1 MQLSMPWTA
10 FHDLVAAIESYL
22 HSLSTPR
29 IQIPYPTYIWTA
41 RLRKSEMSLHFTTKA
56 GTLVALQGVLKTAQ
70 IAPMRVFTVAQ
81 WQADRSECLSGIA
94 GSFGSGL
101 WIVRSSCGREDGATH
116 SNAGAFLSISNV
128 EVAALESAVEQVVA
142 AYGEAQPTDEV
153 LIQPMLMQ
161 VVRFGVA
168 FSHDPN
174 TCASYRVVNWLE
186 GSNTAAVTGGVGGR
200 IWQQAANS
208 AVPPA
213 PIFAPIVILLEE
225 LLALFGNVPLDCEF
239 AVTREAD
246 SEVLWLLQ
254 VRPLVLLETPES
266 ETAQAARLEIIQRKV
281 ERGIQPH
288 PFLMGRRTVY
298 GVMPD
303 WNPAEIVGIRP
314 KPLALSL
321 YRELVTDAIW
331 AYQRHN
337 YGYRN
342 LRSFPLMPHF
352 FGLPYID
359 VRLSFNSFIPADL
372 DEGLAGRLVDHY
384 IDRLL
389 AEPALHDKVEF
400 EIVFSCYTLD
410 LPQRLESLAEAGFSK
425 HDREAIAH
433 SLRVLTNRILHPK
446 EGLWRGDAAKID
458 TLNTRREELLASN
471 SDPLERIYWL
481 LEDAKRYGTLP
492 FAGLARA
499 GFVAVQILKSLV
511 TVGVFSQADYDAFIG
526 GVSTVSGQLA
536 RDRATLDKPT
546 FLARYGHL
554 RPGTYDILS
563 PRYDEAS
570 ELYFDWNQRP
580 SVPDPVKPFALT
592 LPQMREIVK
601 LLEAHGLQPDP
612 VGLLDFMQAGIEMRE
627 LAKFHFTR
635 NLSDALALI
644 IEAGGQYGFSREE
657 LAYCDIAAFKEMHV
671 AATNPGDVLLRSIE
685 QGKQRYAET
694 LKISLP
700 PLIAKPEDI
709 WAFELP
715 ETAPNFITQKQVTAQ
730 VVGLSARE
738 QLSGAIVCIHSADP
752 GFDWLFAHPIAGL
765 VTAWGGANSHMAIR
779 AGELG
784 LPAVIGAGEVLYRRW
799 SSAQRLHLD
808 CAGRRVEVLV

>member
-1 MQLSMPWTA
+1 MNLS
-10 FHDLVAAIESYL
+10 FS
-22 HSLSTPR
+22 
-29 IQIPYPTYIWTA
+29 
-41 RLRKSEMSLHFTTKA
+41 TKA
-56 GTLVALQGVLKTAQ
+56 GTLTALQGVLKTAR
-70 IAPMRVFTVAQ
+70 IAPLQAFTLAQ
-81 WQADRSECLSGIA
+81 WQADRSGCLSGVA
-94 GSFGSGL
+94 GSLRGGS
-101 WIVRSSCGREDGATH
+101 WIVRSSCGREDGSTH
-116 SNAGAFLSISNV
+116 SNAGAFLSIPDVDGSR
-128 EVAALESAVEQVVA
+128 LESAVEEVIA
-142 AYGEAQPTDEV
+142 AYGEAHPNDEV
-153 LIQPMLMQ
+153 LIQPMLTQ
-161 VVRFGVA
+161 VVRSGVA

-174 TCASYRVVNWLE
+174 TCAPYRVVNWSE
-186 GSNTAAVTGGVGGR
+186 GSDTAAVTAGGMGGR
-200 IWQQAANS
+200 VWQQAAGS
-208 AVPPA
+208 TVLPP
-213 PIFAPIVILLEE
+213 PNLAPIVAMLDE
-225 LLALFGNVPLDCEF
+225 LLALFGKVPLDCEF
-239 AVTREAD
+239 AVTREPEG
-246 SEVLWLLQ
+246 EVLWLLQ
-254 VRPLVLLETPES
+254 ARPLLLPGVPES
-266 ETAQAARLEIIQRKV
+266 DAVQAARLESIQQKV
-281 ERGIQPH
+281 TRGMQPH
-288 PFLMGRRTVY
+288 PFLMGRNTVY

-389 AEPALHDKVEF
+389 AEPTLHDKVEF

-410 LPQRLESLAEAGFSK
+410 LPQRLERLVEAGFSK
-425 HDREAIAH
+425 HEREAIAH
-433 SLRVLTNRILHPK
+433 SLRKLTNRIVHPK
-446 EGLWRGDAAKID
+446 DGLWRGDAAKID
-458 TLNTRREELLASN
+458 MLGARREELLAS
-471 SDPLERIYWL
+471 SADPLERIYWL

-499 GFVAVQILKSLV
+499 GFVAVQMLKSLV
-511 TVGVFSQADYDAFIG
+511 AVSVFSQADYDAFIG
-526 GVSTVSGQLA
+526 GVSTVSGHLA
-536 RDRATLDKPT
+536 RDRATLDKAT

-563 PRYDEAS
+563 PRYDEAP
-570 ELYFDWNQRP
+570 ELYFDWSQRP
-580 SVPDPVKPFALT
+580 SAPEPIKPFALT

-612 VGLLDFMQAGIEMRE
+612 VGLFDFMQAGIELRE

-644 IEAGGQYGFSREE
+644 AEVGGQYGFSRED
-657 LAYCDIAAFKEMHV
+657 LAYCDIAAFKELHV
-671 AATNPGDVLLRSIE
+671 AATDPKDVFLRSFE
-685 QGKQRYAET
+685 QGKARYAET

-700 PLIAKPEDI
+700 PLISRPEDV
-709 WAFELP
+709 WAFEWP
-715 ETAPNFITQKQVTAQ
+715 ETAPNFITQKQVTAP
-730 VVGLSARE
+730 VVGCDARE
-738 QLSGAIVCIHSADP
+738 QLAGSIVCIPNADP

-765 VTAWGGANSHMAIR
+765 ITAWGGVNSHMAIR

-799 SSAQRLHLD
+799 SSGQRLHLD
-808 CAGRRVEVLV
+808 CAGRRVEVLA

>member
-1 MQLSMPWTA
+1 MNLS
-10 FHDLVAAIESYL
+10 FS
-22 HSLSTPR
+22 
-29 IQIPYPTYIWTA
+29 
-41 RLRKSEMSLHFTTKA
+41 TKA
-56 GTLVALQGVLKTAQ
+56 RTLAALQGVLKTAR
-70 IAPMRVFTVAQ
+70 IAPLRVFTVAQ
-81 WQADRSECLSGIA
+81 WQADRSVCLSGIV
-94 GSFGSGL
+94 GSLGAAP

-116 SNAGAFLSISNV
+116 SNAGAFLSIPNV
-128 EVAALESAVEQVVA
+128 EAAGLEQAVEQVMA
-142 AYGEAQPTDEV
+142 AYGEAQPSDEV
-153 LIQPMLMQ
+153 LIQPMLTQ
-161 VVRFGVA
+161 VVRSGVA

-174 TCASYRVVNWLE
+174 TCSPYRVVNWSE
-186 GSNTAAVTGGVGGR
+186 GSDTAAVTGGMGGR
-200 IWQQAANS
+200 VWQQAASS
-208 AVPPA
+208 AVPPE
-213 PIFAPIVILLEE
+213 PTFAPIVALLDE
-225 LLALFGNVPLDCEF
+225 LLTLFGKVPLDCEF

-246 SEVLWLLQ
+246 GEVLWLLQ
-254 VRPLVLLETPES
+254 ARPLILSGAPEP
-266 ETAQAARLEIIQRKV
+266 EAVQAARLESIERKV
-281 ERGIQPH
+281 TRGMQPH

-321 YRELVTDAIW
+321 YRELITDAIW

-389 AEPALHDKVEF
+389 AEPTLHDKVEF

-410 LPQRLESLAEAGFSK
+410 LPQRLERLAEAGFSK
-425 HDREAIAH
+425 YEREAIAH
-433 SLRVLTNRILHPK
+433 SLRKLTNRIVHPK

-458 TLNTRREELLASN
+458 TLNVRREELLAS
-471 SDPLERIYWL
+471 SADPLERIYWL

-499 GFVAVQILKSLV
+499 GFVAVQMLKSLV
-511 TVGVFSQADYDAFIG
+511 AVGVFSQADYDAFIG

-536 RDRATLDKPT
+536 RDRATLDKAT

-563 PRYDEAS
+563 PRYDEAP

-580 SVPDPVKPFALT
+580 PAPEPVKPFALT

-612 VGLLDFMQAGIEMRE
+612 VGLFDFMQAGIELRE
-627 LAKFHFTR
+627 LSKFHFTR

-644 IEAGGQYGFSREE
+644 AEVGGQYGFSRED
-657 LAYCDIAAFKEMHV
+657 LAYSDIAAFKELHV
-671 AATNPGDVLLRSIE
+671 AATDPKDVLLRSIE
-685 QGKQRYAET
+685 QGKARYAET

-700 PLIAKPEDI
+700 PLIARPEDV
-709 WAFELP
+709 WAFEWP
-715 ETAPNFITQKQVTAQ
+715 ETAPNFITQKQVTAP
-730 VVGLSARE
+730 VVDCDARE
-738 QLSGAIVCIHSADP
+738 QLAGAIVCIPNADP
-752 GFDWLFAHPIAGL
+752 GFDWLFAYPIAGL
-765 VTAWGGANSHMAIR
+765 ITAWGGANSHMAIR

-784 LPAVIGAGEVLYRRW
+784 LPAVIGSGEVLYRRW

-808 CAGRRVEVLV
+808 CAGRRVEVLA